1 MARIYNVEGSV
12 NTYDD
17 EGRLI
22 KTESNDG
29 IIEYSSF
36 FKKNPTMSIATDN
49 YGRQKTSNIRIDGSG
64 KTILSK
70 DGDGNCVSYFYDEE
84 GRVNKRSEYNEKD
97 PTACS
102 VTKYTYSEKG
112 VVSEVSGNLRNDKG
126 EFPSRKTEYDPY
138 TGLINKEINPN
149 GQTVIH
155 GYDPNSFDET
165 AISSDDE
172 GRANLTFKEYNH
184 GLLTKLS
191 HEGASFIYGY
201 DGNGRKTFIA
211 LGNKDN
217 KLVTYEHLDARNDS
231 ALAKSYL
238 RIEKSKT
245 LDGYESES
253 TYDWFDRLT
262 RQKYGKY
269 NFSYS
274 YDANG
279 NVLSESD
286 EGNKIN
292 YTYEYNNDNQQ
303 ISVSAKDGD
312 VLVKKEFE
320 YDSYDRNNKVTI
332 SFDNALIF
340 TNILNYDDNDK
351 IINSSTTYGGRNLSM
366 NYSYNVDD
374 TIKTKELH
382 LDDKVLVTSY
392 DYLRQDEHA
401 TGLVSSYKVYFNN
414 ESFINQK
421 LTYCVSGNI
430 TSIKSKDN
438 LTTYK
443 YDKLSRLIKEENSSL
458 NKTFE
463 YSYDNAGNIIESI
476 ENTNDK
482 LVIKT
487 YSYGNGLWRDQ
498 LSSLKIQKE
507 NEVETLL
514 FEYDIMGRPTKYA
527 NKEVEWNL
535 DGTLKSFDNNKFL
548 YNSKGIR
555 IGKNNEKYVLD
566 GNKVL
571 RIIKDDNTVL
581 DFIYSGEKI
590 EGFVY
595 KENTYLFIRD
605 ALNNVIAII
614 DSKSSKVITRY
625 NYDAWGRH
633 EIRDENNNIV
643 VDLDGTIYNEYVDT
657 INEFIGYINPI
668 RYRGYFFDNET
679 SLYYLNARYYDP
691 KLGRFIS
698 PDTLSILD
706 DTMGE
711 INGLNLYMYCKDNPV
726 NLCDPSGHFPLL
738 ALGIILLAG
747 SFAVGFGTSAVSQG
761 IKYGWDKINY
771 LQCVVDGSFAALSTG
786 LSFTGIGMAASIGIG
801 MVMGFGQYAADSAFH
816 NESLSLTGSLTAIA
830 LGGIG
835 GFISGAGARN
845 IRNLAKSMKLTV
857 SGKTAVSAITSA
869 ANSRAAGL
877 ISTKGMQATLNL
889 YGKIAFNA
897 VQSAVAPTMQKI
909 MIESGLKIMGWTIGS
924 AIIDFFTSCLYDY
937 LGW

>member
-1 MARIYNVEGSV
+1 M
-12 NTYDD
+12 D
-17 EGRLI
+17 
-22 KTESNDG
+22 
-29 IIEYSSF
+29 
-36 FKKNPTMSIATDN
+36 
-49 YGRQKTSNIRIDGSG
+49 
-64 KTILSK
+64 
-70 DGDGNCVSYFYDEE
+70 
-84 GRVNKRSEYNEKD
+84 
-97 PTACS
+97 
-102 VTKYTYSEKG
+102 
-112 VVSEVSGNLRNDKG
+112 
-126 EFPSRKTEYDPY
+126 
-138 TGLINKEINPN
+138 
-149 GQTVIH
+149 
-155 GYDPNSFDET
+155 
-165 AISSDDE
+165 
-172 GRANLTFKEYNH
+172 
-184 GLLTKLS
+184 
-191 HEGASFIYGY
+191 
-201 DGNGRKTFIA
+201 
-211 LGNKDN
+211 
-217 KLVTYEHLDARNDS
+217 
-231 ALAKSYL
+231 
-238 RIEKSKT
+238 
-245 LDGYESES
+245 
-253 TYDWFDRLT
+253 
-262 RQKYGKY
+262 
-269 NFSYS
+269 
-274 YDANG
+274 
-279 NVLSESD
+279 
-286 EGNKIN
+286 
-292 YTYEYNNDNQQ
+292 
-303 ISVSAKDGD
+303 
-312 VLVKKEFE
+312 
-320 YDSYDRNNKVTI
+320 
-332 SFDNALIF
+332 
-340 TNILNYDDNDK
+340 
-351 IINSSTTYGGRNLSM
+351 
-366 NYSYNVDD
+366 YSYNADD

-430 TSIKSKDN
+430 TLIKSKEN
-438 LTTYK
+438 LINYK
-443 YDKLSRLIKEENSSL
+443 YDKLSRLIKEENSTL
-458 NKTFE
+458 NKVFE

-679 SLYYLNARYYDP
+679 SLYYLNARYYNP

-698 PDTLSILD
+698 LDTLSILD

-726 NLCDPSGHFPLL
+726 MYADPSGCFAISLL
-738 ALGIILLAG
+738 VGLFV
-747 SFAVGFGTSAVSQG
+747 SFAIGTAASAISQYFQ
-761 IKYGWDKINY
+761 YGNVNW
-771 LQCVVDGSFAALSTG
+771 LQAGVDGLFAVASTALAY
-786 LSFTGIGMAASIGIG
+786 TGIGLIGSIVAGAG
-801 MVMGFGQYAADSAFH
+801 MGLAQYTLDSAVFH
-816 NESLSLTGSLTAIA
+816 DDFSWSGALIATGLGA
-830 LGGIG
+830 LGGLASGRGAQHFKSIG
-835 GFISGAGARN
+835 SNLDDTGRTGVKAILTAFDKYGTGVGYQKVISLWGDRVAN
-845 IRNLAKSMKLTV
+845 SLAKSISQNFT
-857 SGKTAVSAITSA
+857 TSA
-869 ANSRAAGL
+869 LIILGTTAATYAASYWL
-877 ISTKGMQATLNL
+877 
-889 YGKIAFNA
+889 GKINWGF
-897 VQSAVAPTMQKI
+897 
-909 MIESGLKIMGWTIGS
+909 
-924 AIIDFFTSCLYDY
+924 
-937 LGW
+937 

>member
-29 IIEYSSF
+29 VIEYSSF

-70 DGDGNCVSYFYDEE
+70 DGDGNCVSYSYDEE
-84 GRVNKRSEYNEKD
+84 GRVNKKSEYNEKD

-126 EFPSRKTEYDPY
+126 EFPSTKTEYDPY

-211 LGNKDN
+211 LGSKDN

-231 ALAKSYL
+231 VLAKSYL

-320 YDSYDRNNKVTI
+320 YDAYDRNNKVTI
-332 SFDNALIF
+332 SFDNNLVF
-340 TNILNYDDNDK
+340 TNMLNYDDNDK
-351 IINSSTTYGGRNLSM
+351 IINSSTTYGDRNLSM
-366 NYSYNVDD
+366 DYAYNVDD

-401 TGLVSSYKVYFNN
+401 TGLVSNYKVYFNN

-463 YSYDNAGNIIESI
+463 YAYDNAGNIIESI

-614 DSKSSKVITRY
+614 DSTSSKVVTRY

-633 EIRDENNNIV
+633 EIRDEHNNIV

-679 SLYYLNARYYDP
+679 SLYYLNARYYDS

-726 NLCDPSGHFPLL
+726 NYCDPSGCFPLL
-738 ALGIILLAG
+738 TLGIILIVG
-747 SFAVGFGTSAVSQG
+747 SFAVGFGS
-761 IKYGWDKINY
+761 K
-771 LQCVVDGSFAALSTG
+771 
-786 LSFTGIGMAASIGIG
+786 AS
-801 MVMGFGQYAADSAFH
+801 
-816 NESLSLTGSLTAIA
+816 N
-830 LGGIG
+830 
-835 GFISGAGARN
+835 N
-845 IRNLAKSMKLTV
+845 
-857 SGKTAVSAITSA
+857 
-869 ANSRAAGL
+869 
-877 ISTKGMQATLNL
+877 
-889 YGKIAFNA
+889 
-897 VQSAVAPTMQKI
+897 
-909 MIESGLKIMGWTIGS
+909 
-924 AIIDFFTSCLYDY
+924 
-937 LGW
+937 